1 MTGVNSIMGSSSM
14 PVCFCLLIQVKRTS
28 VFEPRSSS
36 FSLMSKIA
44 GRKQFA
50 NLKPEE
56 VLSHSSFFI
65 RSSHNGLTGYR
76 YGFCNFSFNFFHF
89 LFLNSLKLFFS
100 IRIIQG
106 SPLHK
111 PYWLPWATF
120 ASLMFLNLLLL
131 YLCVRGRIN
140 KLKLTTT
147 FKLAQLK
154 TETGLF

>member
-1 MTGVNSIMGSSSM
+1 MMGSSSM

-76 YGFCNFSFNFFHF
+76 YGFATFHF
-89 LFLNSLKLFFS
+89 IFFIFCFLALLNYFLALELSQVVRYISLIGFL
-100 IRIIQG
+100 G
-106 SPLHK
+106 LPL
-111 PYWLPWATF
+111 P
-120 ASLMFLNLLLL
+120 
-131 YLCVRGRIN
+131 R
-140 KLKLTTT
+140 
-147 FKLAQLK
+147 
-154 TETGLF
+154 